1 MIKARNQ
8 DDHELLLSTHT
19 HTQEQHDENHGG
31 RS

>member
-19 HTQEQHDENHGG
+19 QEQHDENHGG